1 MKIRPFFYL
10 SLLILVFF
18 FIGCKNNFE
27 RENLEKILGFSLLT
41 NERATIGNYQGILEN
56 ELVSSINFKPINSD
70 SIMKIYSLE
79 LGGDLLPTELLIP
92 EDNYLVIYEHQLLF
106 NIGDEILSG
115 NTLKY
120 IAKLNKN
127 GETYE
132 IGNILYYGLDMTER
146 VGNNTNEFNNK
157 IKKTNKAEF
166 SFSAIR
172 GRLIAANENEVIK
185 ILGRPD
191 RELKPQ
197 MAGDWKI
204 FIYYSK
210 VHDDFESDEIKHL
223 VLLLIDNGSF
233 TYKVNEIQ
241 ANKLGSTL
249 TYKIYSIPL
258 P

>member
-120 IAKLNKN
+120 ISKLNKN
-127 GETYE
+127 VETY
-132 IGNILYYGLDMTER
+132 
-146 VGNNTNEFNNK
+146 
-157 IKKTNKAEF
+157 
-166 SFSAIR
+166 
-172 GRLIAANENEVIK
+172 
-185 ILGRPD
+185 
-191 RELKPQ
+191 
-197 MAGDWKI
+197 
-204 FIYYSK
+204 
-210 VHDDFESDEIKHL
+210 
-223 VLLLIDNGSF
+223 
-233 TYKVNEIQ
+233 
-241 ANKLGSTL
+241 
-249 TYKIYSIPL
+249 
-258 P
+258 